1 MMLRHSADVYRPVD
15 DFRRTEI
22 EAHFQPP
29 EVLLHTYIK
38 YTSLAKTRRLGAA
51 DNMVW
56 LGGLV
61 VGILFTVA

>member
-1 MMLRHSADVYRPVD
+1 MMLRHSTDVYRPVD

-38 YTSLAKTRRLGAA
+38 YTSLAKRAA
-51 DNMVW
+51 DDMVW